1 MKRFFTFLLFTFL
14 PFYFFTFLL
23 FTKAFHSQSHG
34 VGVGF
39 ELFIFGHCDYSLAD
53 ASDAF
58 LAEMLECDFAIVAVE
73 IYTIICQ
80 GIAMS
85 RQGVIGTAGIIAG
98 TLTGI
103 VA

>member
-14 PFYFFTFLL
+14 PFYFFYLFTFLP

-39 ELFIFGHCDYSLAD
+39 ELFILCHCDYSLAD

-58 LAEMLECDFAIVAVE
+58 F
-73 IYTIICQ
+73 
-80 GIAMS
+80 S
-85 RQGVIGTAGIIAG
+85 
-98 TLTGI
+98 
-103 VA
+103 

>member
-1 MKRFFTFLLFTFL
+1 MKRFFTFLLFYL
-14 PFYFFTFLL
+14 FTFHQGFPLSVAWRWRGLRAVHFLL
-23 FTKAFHSQSHG
+23 
-34 VGVGF
+34 
-39 ELFIFGHCDYSLAD
+39 HCDYSLAD

>member
-1 MKRFFTFLLFTFL
+1 MSVEPL
-14 PFYFFTFLL
+14 
-23 FTKAFHSQSHG
+23 G
-34 VGVGF
+34 GC
-39 ELFIFGHCDYSLAD
+39 HCLDGMTDVAD
-53 ASDAF
+53 ALLGDVLEGD
-58 LAEMLECDFAIVAVE
+58 LAAVAVE
-73 IYTIICQ
+73 VDTIICQ

>member
-1 MKRFFTFLLFTFL
+1 MKRFFTFLPFYLFTFL
-14 PFYFFTFLL
+14 PFLP

-39 ELFIFGHCDYSLAD
+39 ELFIFCHCDYSLAD

-85 RQGVIGTAGIIAG
+85 RQGVIGTAGIVAR

>member
-1 MKRFFTFLLFTFL
+1 MKRFFTFLLFYLFTIL
-14 PFYFFTFLL
+14 P

-39 ELFIFGHCDYSLAD
+39 ELFILCHCDYSLAD

-58 LAEMLECDFAIVAVE
+58 LAEMLECDLAIVAVE

-80 GIAMS
+80 GIAVS

>member
-1 MKRFFTFLLFTFL
+1 MKRFFAFVLFTF
-14 PFYFFTFLL
+14 YVFTFLL

-39 ELFIFGHCDYSLAD
+39 ELFILCHCDYGLAD
-53 ASDAF
+53 ASDAL
-58 LAEMLECDFAIVAVE
+58 LAGMLECDLAIVAVE